1 MNHRHRALVHFNR
14 AAKYYQKAIYVQ
26 AVHHYLAGLRIDATR
41 AEIHADLAK
50 AYEMLGCWDRALK
63 SLETALR
70 LQPGYP
76 PALRR
81 KQRIL
86 EEQEVYAARQNQL
99 DLNHEPP
106 FQYHQMGRD
115 NPEGESSTGTITA
128 IEHSCFTLTCPNT
141 TTQRTVSVLCQ
152 LVERIYH
159 EVGEM
164 FQCYPHYPIP
174 VSIEDTSLPSYSALN
189 STLPAWAAARY
200 NGGIQLIYRPGN
212 TGFGILSTLICHEWV
227 HLTVDLLAKGQC
239 PRWLDEGLAQ
249 TIARPLMNF
258 EHEYLLNARRNQKL
272 LTMDVLRSPFHQLDS
287 EQRRLAYLQSS
298 AIVEYLIKQFGI
310 SLIREL
316 LNRIGKRKSSDIAI
330 QETLG
335 KMPDEIVTS
344 WQLDNDGTRRETQ
357 SNPRRENPFV

>member
-1 MNHRHRALVHFNR
+1 MNQKQLALAHFNR

-26 AVHHYLAGLRIDATR
+26 AVRHYLAGLKIDATR
-41 AEIHADLAK
+41 TEIYADLAK
-50 AYEMLGCWDRALK
+50 AYEMLGCWGHALR

-76 PALRR
+76 TALRR
-81 KQRIL
+81 KRRIL
-86 EEQEVYAARQNQL
+86 EEQAVYTARQNQL
-99 DLNHEPP
+99 DLNQEPP
-106 FQYHQMGRD
+106 FRHHQMRRD
-115 NPEGESSTGTITA
+115 IPQGESSTGAISA
-128 IEHSCFTLTCPNT
+128 IEHSCFTLTCPDST
-141 TTQRTVSVLCQ
+141 PQRTVSALCQ

-164 FQCYPHYPIP
+164 FQCYPHHPIP
-174 VSIEDTSLPSYSALN
+174 ISIEDASLPSYSALDR
-189 STLPAWAAARY
+189 TLPAWAAARY
-200 NGGIQLIYRPGN
+200 NGGIQLIHRPGN

-227 HLTVDLLAKGQC
+227 HLTVDLIAQGQC

-258 EHEYLLNARRNQKL
+258 EHECLLNARRNQQL

-287 EQRRLAYLQSS
+287 GQRRLAYLQSS

-316 LNRIGKRKSSDIAI
+316 LNRIRNGEPSEIAI

-335 KMPDEIVTS
+335 KTPDEIVAS
-344 WQLDNDGTRRETQ
+344 WQLDHDGTRRETQ
-357 SNPRRENPFV
+357 RNPRRENPFV